1 MYIHIETHC
10 KRYHRMGDREPERK
24 VTDIFAEQA
33 LLPDGWHNNVRITLA
48 KGCIANV
55 EPESTALAGD
65 ERHSILLPGMP
76 NLHSH
81 AFQRGMAGLA
91 ELRGPSADS
100 FWSWREVM
108 YRFALS
114 MTPDQV
120 EAVAA
125 QLYVEM
131 LEAGFSRVGEFHY
144 LHHDRDGKP
153 YANLAEMAERIAA
166 AAGETGIGLTLLPVF
181 YAHSSFGGA
190 APNEGQRRFINDVNR
205 FSRLVEKSR
214 ECVGTLNQAVV
225 GVAPHSLRAA
235 TPEELTAVAAMAADG
250 PIHIHIAEQ
259 VKEVEDCLAWSGARP
274 VEFLLGHAKV
284 DQRWCLIHATHMTDA
299 ETVGMA
305 KSRAIAGLCP
315 ITEANLGD
323 GTFAA
328 PLFTEHGGRFGIGSD
343 SNVLVGLPDEL
354 RQLEYSQ
361 RLAHR
366 ARNVLAVAG
375 GSTGRALFDA
385 ARGGGSA
392 ALGAG
397 ASEISAGA
405 SADLVSLDANAP
417 SLAGKT
423 GDAILDAWIFAN
435 GSKVDCVWVHGKKQV
450 SGGRHAGREAIAER
464 FRNVMTALS
473 A

>member
-1 MYIHIETHC
+1 MTA
-10 KRYHRMGDREPERK
+10 
-24 VTDIFAEQA
+24 IFAEQA
-33 LLPDGWHNNVRITLA
+33 QLPEGWQGNVRVA
-48 KGCIANV
+48 FDGGRIAAV
-55 EPESTALAGD
+55 ETGAFPQAGD
-65 ERHSILLPGMP
+65 ERHAILLPGMP

-153 YANLAEMAERIAA
+153 YANIAEMAERIAA

-190 APNEGQRRFINDVNR
+190 APNEGQRRFINDVER
-205 FSRLVEKSR
+205 FGRLLEKSR
-214 ECVGTLNQAVV
+214 EGISRLEQAVV

-235 TPEELTAVAAMAADG
+235 TPDEINAIAAMAPNG
-250 PIHIHIAEQ
+250 PIHIHVAEQ
-259 VKEVEDCLAWSGARP
+259 VKEVEDCVAWSGARP
-274 VEFLLGHAKV
+274 VEFLLSNAKV
-284 DQRWCLIHATHMTDA
+284 DQRWCLIHATHMTEA
-299 ETVGMA
+299 ETIAMA
-305 KSRAIAGLCP
+305 KCGATAGLCP

-328 PLFTEHGGRFGIGSD
+328 PQFIEQGGRFGVGSD
-343 SNVLVGLPDEL
+343 SNVLIGLPDEL

-366 ARNVLAVAG
+366 ARNVLARAG

-385 ARGGGSA
+385 ALDGGSQ

-397 ASEISAGA
+397 PSTLAVGRP
-405 SADLVSLDANAP
+405 ADLVSLDAGHP
-417 SLAGKT
+417 SLAGKA

-450 SGGRHAGREAIAER
+450 TGGRHAKREAIAQR
-464 FRNVMTALS
+464 FRAVMTALS
-473 A
+473 QG

>member
-1 MYIHIETHC
+1 MA
-10 KRYHRMGDREPERK
+10 
-24 VTDIFAEQA
+24 DIFAEQA
-33 LLPDGWHNNVRITLA
+33 LLPDGWSANVRIAFTD
-48 KGCIANV
+48 GRITNV
-55 EPESTALAGD
+55 QPRTTALPGD

-144 LHHDRDGKP
+144 LHHDRDGQP

-166 AAGETGIGLTLLPVF
+166 AASETGIGLTLLPVF

-190 APNEGQRRFINDVNR
+190 EPNGGQRRFLNNLSR
-205 FSRLVEKSR
+205 FSRLVEKCGESLR
-214 ECVGTLNQAVV
+214 ALNQAVV
-225 GVAPHSLRAA
+225 GVAPHSLRAV
-235 TPEELTAVAAMAADG
+235 TPEELAQVAALAPSG
-250 PIHIHIAEQ
+250 PIHIHVAEQ
-259 VKEVEDCLAWSGARP
+259 MKEVEDCVAWSGSRP
-274 VEFLLGHAKV
+274 VEFLLDAADV

-299 ETVGMA
+299 ETIGLA
-305 KSRAIAGLCP
+305 KSGAIAGLCP

-328 PLFTEHGGRFGIGSD
+328 RLFRENGGRFGVGSD

-385 ARGGGSA
+385 ALDGGSA

-397 ASEISAGA
+397 AAKIAVGA
-405 SADLVSLDANAP
+405 AADLISLDADSP

-435 GSKVDCVWVHGKKQV
+435 GSKVDCVWVHGEKQV
-450 SGGRHAGREAIAER
+450 SGGRHARREAIAER
-464 FRNVMTALS
+464 FRTVMMALS

>member
-1 MYIHIETHC
+1 M
-10 KRYHRMGDREPERK
+10 
-24 VTDIFAEQA
+24 TDIFAEQA

-48 KGCIANV
+48 KGCIATV
-55 EPESTALAGD
+55 EPESIALAGD

-166 AAGETGIGLTLLPVF
+166 AASETGIGLTLLPVF

-235 TPEELTAVAAMAADG
+235 TPEELTAVAAMAPDG

-305 KSRAIAGLCP
+305 KSGAIAGLCP

-328 PLFTEHGGRFGIGSD
+328 PLFTEHGGRFGVGSD
-343 SNVLVGLPDEL
+343 SNVLIGLPDEL

-385 ARGGGSA
+385 AVDGGSA

-435 GSKVDCVWVHGKKQV
+435 GSKADCVWVHGKKQV

>member
-1 MYIHIETHC
+1 MT
-10 KRYHRMGDREPERK
+10 
-24 VTDIFAEQA
+24 TIFAEQA
-33 LLPDGWHNNVRITLA
+33 LLPEGWQGNVRIVLDGGRIVA
-48 KGCIANV
+48 V
-55 EPESTALAGD
+55 EAGTSPQAGD
-65 ERHSILLPGMP
+65 ERHAIVLAGMP

-131 LEAGFSRVGEFHY
+131 LEAGFSRDGEFHY

-153 YANLAEMAERIAA
+153 YANIAEMAERIAA
-166 AAGETGIGLTLLPVF
+166 AASETGIGLTLLPVF
-181 YAHSSFGGA
+181 YAHSAFGGA
-190 APNEGQRRFINDVNR
+190 APNEGQRRFINDVER
-205 FSRLVEKSR
+205 FGRLLEKSR
-214 ECVGTLNQAVV
+214 EAVRSLQQAVV

-235 TPEELTAVAAMAADG
+235 TPDEINAVAALSPDG
-250 PIHIHIAEQ
+250 PIHIHVAEQ
-259 VKEVEDCLAWSGARP
+259 VKEVEDCIAWSGARP
-274 VEFLLGHAKV
+274 VEFLLANARL
-284 DQRWCLIHATHMTDA
+284 DRRWCLIHATHMTEA
-299 ETVGMA
+299 ETIAMA
-305 KSRAIAGLCP
+305 RSGAIAGLCP

-328 PLFTEHGGRFGIGSD
+328 PLFIEHGGRFGIGSD
-343 SNVLVGLPDEL
+343 SNVLIGLPDEL

-361 RLAHR
+361 RLVHR
-366 ARNVLAVAG
+366 ARNVLARAG

-385 ARGGGSA
+385 ALDGGSQ
-392 ALGAG
+392 ALGAEPSRI
-397 ASEISAGA
+397 AAGA
-405 SADLVSLDANAP
+405 PADLVSLDAGHP
-417 SLAGKT
+417 SLAGKA

-435 GSKVDCVWVHGKKQV
+435 GSKVDCVWVHGQKQV
-450 SGGRHAGREAIAER
+450 SGGRHAKREAVAGR
-464 FRNVMTALS
+464 FREVMTALS
-473 A
+473 QG

>member
-1 MYIHIETHC
+1 MTA
-10 KRYHRMGDREPERK
+10 
-24 VTDIFAEQA
+24 IFAEQA
-33 LLPDGWHNNVRITLA
+33 LLPGGWQGNVRIAFEGGRIST
-48 KGCIANV
+48 V
-55 EPESTALAGD
+55 EIGDVARAGD
-65 ERHSILLPGMP
+65 ERHAIVLPGMP

-144 LHHDRDGKP
+144 LHHDRDGQP
-153 YANLAEMAERIAA
+153 YANVAEMAERIAA
-166 AAGETGIGLTLLPVF
+166 AAGKSGIGLTLLPVF
-181 YAHSSFGGA
+181 YAHSAFGGA
-190 APNEGQRRFINDVNR
+190 APNEGQRRFINDVER
-205 FSRLVEKSR
+205 FGRLLEKAR
-214 ECVGTLNQAVV
+214 EAVRPLEQAVV

-235 TPEELTAVAAMAADG
+235 TPDELNSVAAMSPNN
-250 PIHIHIAEQ
+250 PIHIHVAEQ
-259 VKEVEDCLAWSGARP
+259 VKEVEDCVAWSGKRP
-274 VEFLLGHAKV
+274 VEFLLANAKV
-284 DQRWCLIHATHMTDA
+284 DERWCLIHATHMTEA
-299 ETVGMA
+299 ETIAMA
-305 KSRAIAGLCP
+305 RTGAIAGLCP

-328 PLFTEHGGRFGIGSD
+328 PLFVEHGGRFGVGSD
-343 SNVLVGLPDEL
+343 SNVLIGLPDEL

-366 ARNVLAVAG
+366 ARNVLARPG
-375 GSTGRALFDA
+375 GSNGRALFDA
-385 ARGGGSA
+385 ALDGGSQ

-397 ASEISAGA
+397 PSQIAAGGA
-405 SADLVSLDANAP
+405 ADLVSLDAGHP
-417 SLAGKT
+417 WLAGKT

-435 GSKVDCVWVHGKKQV
+435 GSKVDCVWVHGRKQV
-450 SGGRHAGREAIAER
+450 SGGRHVKRDAVAKR
-464 FRNVMTALS
+464 FREVMTALS
-473 A
+473 QG

>member
-1 MYIHIETHC
+1 MTA
-10 KRYHRMGDREPERK
+10 
-24 VTDIFAEQA
+24 IFAERA
-33 LLPDGWHNNVRITLA
+33 LLPDGWLGNVRISLA
-48 KGCIANV
+48 DGRIVTV
-55 EPESTALAGD
+55 EQGASPQTGD
-65 ERHSILLPGMP
+65 ERHAIVVPGMP

-144 LHHDRDGKP
+144 LHHDRDGKS
-153 YANLAEMAERIAA
+153 YANIAEMAERVAA
-166 AAGETGIGLTLLPVF
+166 AAAETGIGLTLLPVF

-190 APNEGQRRFINDVNR
+190 APNEGQRRFINDVDR
-205 FSRLVEKSR
+205 FWRLLEKSR
-214 ECVGTLNQAVV
+214 ECVSKLDQAVV

-235 TPEELTAVAAMAADG
+235 TPEELTAVAAMASDG
-250 PIHIHIAEQ
+250 PVHIHVAEQ

-274 VEFLLGHAKV
+274 VEWLLANAKV
-284 DQRWCLIHATHMTDA
+284 DQRWCLIHATHMTEA

-305 KSRAIAGLCP
+305 KSGAVAGLCP

-328 PLFTEHGGRFGIGSD
+328 PLFTENGGRFGVGSD
-343 SNVLVGLPDEL
+343 SNVLIGLPDEL

-385 ARGGGSA
+385 ALDGGGT

-397 ASEISAGA
+397 PTRIAAGA
-405 SADLVSLDANAP
+405 SADFVSLDQSHP
-417 SLAGKT
+417 SLSGKT

-435 GSKVDCVWVHGKKQV
+435 GSRVDCVWVHGKKQV
-450 SGGRHAGREAIAER
+450 SGGRHARREAIACR
-464 FRNVMTALS
+464 FRKVMTALS

>member
-1 MYIHIETHC
+1 MTA
-10 KRYHRMGDREPERK
+10 
-24 VTDIFAEQA
+24 IFAEQA
-33 LLPDGWHNNVRITLA
+33 LLPEGWQSNVRIA
-48 KGCIANV
+48 FDGGRISKVDAGSSAQ
-55 EPESTALAGD
+55 PGD
-65 ERHSILLPGMP
+65 ERHAIVVPGMP

-125 QLYVEM
+125 QLYIEM

-144 LHHDRDGKP
+144 LHHDRNGHP
-153 YANLAEMAERIAA
+153 YANIAEMAERIAA
-166 AAGETGIGLTLLPVF
+166 AAAGTGIGLTLLPVF
-181 YAHSSFGGA
+181 YAHSAFGGA
-190 APNEGQRRFINDVNR
+190 APNEGQRRFINDVGR
-205 FSRLVEKSR
+205 FERLLEKAR
-214 ECVGTLNQAVV
+214 EGVRSLEQAVV
-225 GVAPHSLRAA
+225 GVAPHSLRAV
-235 TPEELTAVAAMAADG
+235 TPDELNSIAAMSPNG
-250 PIHIHIAEQ
+250 PIHIHVAEQ
-259 VKEVEDCLAWSGARP
+259 VKEVEDCVAWSGKRP
-274 VEFLLGHAKV
+274 VEFLLANADMDEH
-284 DQRWCLIHATHMTDA
+284 WCLIHATHLTEA
-299 ETVGMA
+299 ETVDMA
-305 KSRAIAGLCP
+305 MAGAIAGLCP

-328 PLFTEHGGRFGIGSD
+328 PLFIEQGGRFGVGSD
-343 SNVLVGLPDEL
+343 SNVLIGLPDEL

-366 ARNVLAVAG
+366 ARNVLARAG

-385 ARGGGSA
+385 SLDGGGQ

-397 ASEISAGA
+397 PSRIAAGGA
-405 SADLVSLDANAP
+405 ADLVSLEQNHP
-417 SLAGKT
+417 SLAGKA

-435 GSKVDCVWVHGKKQV
+435 GTKVDCVWVHGRKQV
-450 SGGRHAGREAIAER
+450 SGGRHAKREAVAKR
-464 FRNVMTALS
+464 FREVMAALS
-473 A
+473 QG